1 MEADIKTPKNP
12 WCFQQNPK
20 KSSVGGGWGGGG
32 GGGYGY
38 LWIFSGTIHCQN
50 LCLLRTSIETSI
62 MNNELVTSLILYWL
76 LQAGVMEEYDDVRR
90 NMAENVS
97 CDFQNL
103 VYSLYTV
110 KF

>member
-1 MEADIKTPKNP
+1 M
-12 WCFQQNPK
+12 
-20 KSSVGGGWGGGG
+20 
-32 GGGYGY
+32 
-38 LWIFSGTIHCQN
+38 
-50 LCLLRTSIETSI
+50 
-62 MNNELVTSLILYWL
+62 VTSLILYWL

-97 CDFQNL
+97 HDFQSL